1 MPKWGLAMK
10 EGSVTSWLKNEGDK
24 IKKGDTF
31 VEIETEKVVNEF
43 ESPEEGILL
52 KKVIENDIK
61 VPVGSLIAIFGN
73 ENTDISE
80 IEKFVEDF
88 QSNFIPPSD
97 DEEDNNLEK
106 IIQIKNIDINYLQLG
121 ENNSKNI
128 VFVHGFGGDL
138 NNWMFNQEDLSS
150 NFNTFSIDLPG
161 HGKSS
166 KNIDQGNLK
175 YLSDIVNNFCKQNNL
190 EKICLVGHSLG
201 GGICLNIALE
211 NSELV
216 ESLVLIS
223 PIGLGKEIDDYV
235 EEFIKSESRRDLKP
249 QLEKLYYNKEL
260 ITRDLV
266 NEVLKFK
273 RLDGVSKALTKIMT
287 EILIEKGKQK
297 TSLRELILNLNI
309 DINIIWG
316 AQDKIIPMEHCKNL
330 PSSIK
335 CYILENSGHMSHIEK
350 SKEVNDIILRTA
362 K

>member
-24 IKKGDTF
+24 INKGETF

-61 VPVGSLIAIFGN
+61 VPVGSLIAILGN
-73 ENTDISE
+73 ENTDTNE
-80 IEKFVEDF
+80 
-88 QSNFIPPSD
+88 
-97 DEEDNNLEK
+97 
-106 IIQIKNIDINYLQLG
+106 IKNIDINYLQLG

-138 NNWMFNQEDLSS
+138 NNWMFNQEELSS
-150 NFNTFSIDLPG
+150 NFNTFSLDLPG

-166 KNIDQGNLK
+166 KNIEQGSLE
-175 YLSDIVNNFCKQNNL
+175 YLSDIVNDFCNQNNL

-201 GGICLNIALE
+201 GGICLNIALA

-216 ESLVLIS
+216 ESLVLVS
-223 PIGLGKEIDDYV
+223 PIGLGKEIDNYV

-249 QLEKLYYNKEL
+249 QLEKLYFNKEL

-273 RLDGVSKALTKIMT
+273 RLDGVEKALQIIKDET
-287 EILIEKGKQK
+287 LIEDNNQK
-297 TSLRELILNLNI
+297 TFLGDKIETLKSKIS
-309 DINIIWG
+309 IIWG
-316 AQDKIIPMEHCKNL
+316 ENDEIIPNSHIKEL
-330 PSSIK
+330 PSNVETHIFK
-335 CYILENSGHMSHIEK
+335 ESGHMSHIEK
-350 SKEVNDIILRTA
+350 SKEVNEIIV
-362 K
+362 KSN

>member
-24 IKKGDTF
+24 INKGETF

-43 ESPEEGILL
+43 ESPEEGILI

-61 VPVGSLIAIFGN
+61 APVGSLIAILGN
-73 ENTDISE
+73 ENTDANE
-80 IEKFVEDF
+80 VEKFVEDF
-88 QSNFIPPSD
+88 QSNFTPPSD
-97 DEEDNNLEK
+97 DDEDSNLEK
-106 IIQIKNIDINYLQLG
+106 IIQIQNIDINYLQLG

-138 NNWMFNQEDLSS
+138 NNWMFNQEELSS
-150 NFNTFSIDLPG
+150 SFNTFSIDLPG

-166 KNIDQGNLK
+166 KNIDQGSLG
-175 YLSDIVNNFCKQNNL
+175 YLSNIVSDFCKQNNL

-223 PIGLGKEIDDYV
+223 PIGLGKEIDNYV

-249 QLEKLYYNKEL
+249 QLEKLYFNKEL

-273 RLDGVSKALTKIMT
+273 RLDGVEKALHMIKDET
-287 EILIEKGKQK
+287 LIENNNQK
-297 TSLRELILNLNI
+297 TFFGNKIETLKSKIS
-309 DINIIWG
+309 IIWG
-316 AQDKIIPMEHCKNL
+316 ENDEIVPISHIKEL
-330 PSSIK
+330 PSNVETHIFK
-335 CYILENSGHMSHIEK
+335 ESGHMSHIEK
-350 SKEVNDIILRTA
+350 SKEVNEIIVKLN
-362 K
+362 